1 MFPFARTHFYTRS
14 LNVNE
19 RVCEGAMTSTRT
31 MHNMC
36 YNKVVQKCFH
46 QPFSGKP
53 CCMCALSKSRARDR
67 HGTRFG
73 GGQPPPGKVTTAK
86 PSFDP
91 SPKLGLAVVTLVQPR
106 AWGRARSSARRS
118 WAATLRGGGRA
129 PPGRVTTAKPMFTP
143 GSFQERPGSILG
155 GGIDKFSKTFG
166 RFVAGEPHT

>member
-36 YNKVVQKCFH
+36 YNKVVQNCFH

-67 HGTRFG
+67 HGIRFG

-118 WAATLRGGGRA
+118 WAATLRGGGRTRAAQPSGA
-129 PPGRVTTAKPMFTP
+129 PGEGDHRQTDVHPGIVPGASREHPGRWHRQV
-143 GSFQERPGSILG
+143 QQDVR
-155 GGIDKFSKTFG
+155 
-166 RFVAGEPHT
+166 